1 MPCAS
6 EACSWPG
13 GAAGEEPSTLGPGEQ
28 LWLDAWIPR
37 DDPLWVA
44 DVSAAAEWVGAWWME
59 ALRSGGRHEPGFD
72 VHTGRSI
79 PGDLG
84 DLVCFAGRGP
94 GEVFRGASKV
104 VGLSQ
109 WRAGRGRCSR
119 PARTCAGI
127 PCRCWRSWRWTSEP
141 RDELARD
148 LAPMAVGLAELD
160 PPAADLDR
168 VRAALLDSFSA
179 FGMTPPGM
187 TPPGMPP
194 GGRGR
199 QSSLPPLLSSFLFF
213 CDPGSAGTVR
223 PWLSVAVAVGGVPAR
238 PPAVVRRSWRPC
250 LPKGASARPRRGG
263 TSGGGGCFWVAGGHS
278 GCGVE
283 EKGVKWRAVV

>member
-1 MPCAS
+1 MPTSSSLFDVEQFRAEPRRLAVARDVAGPTLVLGS
-6 EACSWPG
+6 TQPTELVGRVAMRERGVRLARRRGGG
-13 GAAGEEPSTLGPGEQ
+13 GAVYLGVGEQ

-59 ALRSGGRHEPGFD
+59 ALVDTGPRPEEPGFD
-72 VHTGRSI
+72 VHAGRSI

-109 WRAGRGRCSR
+109 WRAREGALFSS
-119 PARTCAGI
+119 CAYL
-127 PCRCWRSWRWTSEP
+127 RWDPVPMLALMEVDEQT
-141 RDELARD
+141 RDELEGD

-168 VRAALLDSFSA
+168 VRAALLDSFA
-179 FGMTPPGM
+179 VFGMTPP
-187 TPPGMPP
+187 
-194 GGRGR
+194 
-199 QSSLPPLLSSFLFF
+199 
-213 CDPGSAGTVR
+213 
-223 PWLSVAVAVGGVPAR
+223 
-238 PPAVVRRSWRPC
+238 
-250 LPKGASARPRRGG
+250 
-263 TSGGGGCFWVAGGHS
+263 SG
-278 GCGVE
+278 
-283 EKGVKWRAVV
+283 